1 MLGNVLDLD
10 MKTSSL
16 VQYANNSWWGKVRKV
31 IGTVESTY
39 LLQFSSIQLLSRVR
53 LFETP

>member
-1 MLGNVLDLD
+1 MLGNVFGLD

-39 LLQFSSIQLLSRVR
+39 LLQFSSIQLLSHVQ